1 MLRRME
7 ILIAAGFYYSGLVH
21 LVRWWRQRSQQSL
34 VILCYHQAAGGNL
47 RQHLLHLRRH
57 YRLLHLEAA
66 LEELYTSHKR
76 ESPRRD
82 RRTPLVLTFD
92 DGYRDT
98 YTHAL
103 ALARE
108 LRVPITTF
116 LIPGYIENGSRFWW
130 QEGDHLVRRAQASE
144 ATIEGRTYHLDKLAE
159 RKALAQAIDTHVRYV
174 TSVARREEF
183 LVSVCRALVAPSI
196 VIAEKE
202 EQATLPLTW
211 AEVQEME
218 ESGWVSFGA
227 HTMHHPVLAYL
238 TDPAEVQY
246 EVSACRVVLERR
258 LGHPVRTFAYPVGQ
272 PEHIGEH
279 GLPAAREAGYGW
291 AVTTIDGFNTP
302 QTDPYLLRRVVV
314 DVDQHWLSVA
324 AKASGVWRFFRR
336 LCRMPIT
343 LIRKPGEHWPDN

>member
-1 MLRRME
+1 MLRRVE
-7 ILIAAGFYYSGLVH
+7 ILLAACLYYSGLVN
-21 LVRWWRQRSQQSL
+21 LARWWTGRSGQRL
-34 VILCYHQAAGGNL
+34 VILCYHQAAGGTL

-57 YRLLHLEAA
+57 YRVLHLEAA

-92 DGYRDT
+92 DGYRDN

-108 LRVPITTF
+108 LRVPITLF

-130 QEGDHLVRRAQASE
+130 QEGDHLVRRAQVGE
-144 ATIEGRTYHLDKLAE
+144 AAIDGRTYRLGRSDE
-159 RKALAQAIDTHVRYV
+159 RKALAQAIETRVRHAA
-174 TSVARREEF
+174 SVAEREEF
-183 LVSVCRALVAPSI
+183 LVAVRKALAEPSC
-196 VIAEKE
+196 VIAE
-202 EQATLPLTW
+202 EQATLRLTW
-211 AEVQEME
+211 THVKELE

-227 HTMHHPVLAYL
+227 HTMHHPILAEL

-246 EVSACRVVLERR
+246 EISECRVVLERQ
-258 LGHPVRTFAYPVGQ
+258 LGHPVRTFAYPIGL
-272 PEHIGEH
+272 PEPIGEH
-279 GLPAAREAGYGW
+279 GLPAVREAGYDW

-302 QTDPYLLRRVVV
+302 RTDPYLLRRVVV

-343 LIRKPGEHWPDN
+343 LIRKPGERWLDN

>member
-21 LVRWWRQRSQQSL
+21 LVRWWKQRSQQSL
-34 VILCYHQAAGGNL
+34 VILCYHQAASGNL
-47 RQHLLHLRRH
+47 RHHLLYLRRH
-57 YRLLHLEAA
+57 YRVLHLEAA
-66 LEELYTSHKR
+66 LEELYAPYKSG
-76 ESPRRD
+76 SQPRD

-92 DGYRDT
+92 DGYRDN

-108 LRVPITTF
+108 LRVPITIF

-130 QEGDHLVRRAQASE
+130 QEGDHLVRRAQVSE

-174 TSVARREEF
+174 TSVAKREEF
-183 LVSVCRALVAPSI
+183 LVSVCRALAASSR
-196 VIAEKE
+196 VIAEKG

-227 HTMHHPVLAYL
+227 HTMHHPILAYL
-238 TDPAEVQY
+238 TDPVEVQY
-246 EVSACRVVLERR
+246 EVSECRVVLERQ
-258 LGHPVRTFAYPVGQ
+258 LGHPVRTFAYPVGHL
-272 PEHIGEH
+272 EHIGEN
-279 GLPAAREAGYGW
+279 GLRAVREAGYDW
-291 AVTTIDGFNTP
+291 AVTAIDGFNTP
-302 QTDPYLLRRVVV
+302 RTDPYLLWRVVV

-324 AKASGVWRFFRR
+324 ARASGVWRFFRR
-336 LCRMPIT
+336 LCRVPIT
-343 LIRKPGEHWPDN
+343 LIRKPREHWLDN